1 MSWSRPRVRAM
12 PQPTL
17 GKSHLCIEVSLIT
30 NAGER
35 QAKVRRAA
43 SPPRPRPRPRPPS
56 TRVNTITARG
66 LVLINALYPAPAG
79 ARARPSGACCAAVL
93 AWSTPPTTDRV
104 IPFHSS
110 MFVRAIQLT
119 TGRTDLPRAATGCS
133 CNARIT

>member
-1 MSWSRPRVRAM
+1 M

-43 SPPRPRPRPRPPS
+43 SPPARPRPPS

-79 ARARPSGACCAAVL
+79 ARARPRPSGACCAAVL
-93 AWSTPPTTDRV
+93 AWPTPPTTDRV